1 MEDFMLNMA
10 LASFGLIIL
19 AGVVLSILNWLEEQY
34 FTWLTMGL
42 GDWIM
47 LAIFFGI
54 AALKWTVPATC
65 SKN

>member
-1 MEDFMLNMA
+1 MEEFITNMA

-19 AGVVLSILNWLEEQY
+19 AGVVLTLLNWLEEQY
-34 FTWLTMGL
+34 LTWLTMDL

-54 AALKWTVPATC
+54 AAIIASTM
-65 SKN
+65 

>member
-54 AALKWTVPATC
+54 AALIASTM
-65 SKN
+65 

>member
-1 MEDFMLNMA
+1 MEDFITNMVF
-10 LASFGLIIL
+10 ASFGLIIL

-54 AALKWTVPATC
+54 AALIASTM
-65 SKN
+65 

>member
-1 MEDFMLNMA
+1 MLNMA

-19 AGVVLSILNWLEEQY
+19 AGVVLSLLNWLEEQY
-34 FTWLTMGL
+34 LTWLTMDL

-54 AALKWTVPATC
+54 AALIASTM
-65 SKN
+65 

>member
-1 MEDFMLNMA
+1 MLNMA

-19 AGVVLSILNWLEEQY
+19 AGVVLSLLNWLEEQY

-54 AALKWTVPATC
+54 AALIASTM
-65 SKN
+65 

>member
-34 FTWLTMGL
+34 LTWLTMDL

-54 AALKWTVPATC
+54 AAIIASTM
-65 SKN
+65 

>member
-1 MEDFMLNMA
+1 MEDFMLNMV

-34 FTWLTMGL
+34 LTWLTMDL

-54 AALKWTVPATC
+54 AAIIASTM
-65 SKN
+65 

>member
-19 AGVVLSILNWLEEQY
+19 AGVVLSLLNWLEEQY
-34 FTWLTMGL
+34 LTWLTMDL

-54 AALKWTVPATC
+54 AAIIASTM
-65 SKN
+65 

>member
-1 MEDFMLNMA
+1 MEEFITNMA

-19 AGVVLSILNWLEEQY
+19 AGIVLSLLNWLEEQY
-34 FTWLTMGL
+34 LTWLTMDL

-54 AALKWTVPATC
+54 AAIIASTM
-65 SKN
+65 

>member
-19 AGVVLSILNWLEEQY
+19 AGVVLTLLNWLEEQY
-34 FTWLTMGL
+34 LTWLTMDL
-42 GDWIM
+42 GDWVM

-54 AALKWTVPATC
+54 AAIIASTM
-65 SKN
+65 

>member
-1 MEDFMLNMA
+1 MLNMA

-19 AGVVLSILNWLEEQY
+19 AGLVLTFLNWLEEQY
-34 FTWLTMGL
+34 LTWLTMDL

-54 AALKWTVPATC
+54 AALIASTM
-65 SKN
+65 

>member
-1 MEDFMLNMA
+1 MEEFITNMA

-19 AGVVLSILNWLEEQY
+19 AGIVLSLLNWLEEQY
-34 FTWLTMGL
+34 LTWLTMDL

-54 AALKWTVPATC
+54 AALIASTM
-65 SKN
+65 

>member
-1 MEDFMLNMA
+1 MLNMA

-34 FTWLTMGL
+34 LTWLTMDL

-54 AALKWTVPATC
+54 AALIASTM
-65 SKN
+65 

>member
-19 AGVVLSILNWLEEQY
+19 AGIILSLLNWLEEQY
-34 FTWLTMGL
+34 LTWLTMDL

-54 AALKWTVPATC
+54 AALVASTM
-65 SKN
+65 

>member
-1 MEDFMLNMA
+1 MLNMA

-19 AGVVLSILNWLEEQY
+19 AGIVLSLLNWLEEQY
-34 FTWLTMGL
+34 LTWLTMDL

-54 AALKWTVPATC
+54 AALIASTM
-65 SKN
+65 

>member
-1 MEDFMLNMA
+1 MEEFITNMA

-19 AGVVLSILNWLEEQY
+19 AGVVLTLLNWLEEQY

-54 AALKWTVPATC
+54 AALIASTM
-65 SKN
+65 

>member
-19 AGVVLSILNWLEEQY
+19 AGLVLTLLNWLEEQY

-42 GDWIM
+42 SDWIM

-54 AALKWTVPATC
+54 AALIASTM
-65 SKN
+65 

>member
-1 MEDFMLNMA
+1 MLNMA

-54 AALKWTVPATC
+54 AALIASTM
-65 SKN
+65 

>member
-19 AGVVLSILNWLEEQY
+19 AGIVLSLLNWLEEQY
-34 FTWLTMGL
+34 LTWLTMDL

-54 AALKWTVPATC
+54 AALIASTM
-65 SKN
+65 

>member
-19 AGVVLSILNWLEEQY
+19 AGVVLSLLNWLEEQY
-34 FTWLTMGL
+34 LTWLTMDL

-54 AALKWTVPATC
+54 AALIASTM
-65 SKN
+65 

>member
-42 GDWIM
+42 SDWIM

-54 AALKWTVPATC
+54 AALIASTM
-65 SKN
+65 

>member
-1 MEDFMLNMA
+1 MLNMA

-42 GDWIM
+42 SDWIM

-54 AALKWTVPATC
+54 AALIASTM
-65 SKN
+65 

>member
-19 AGVVLSILNWLEEQY
+19 AGVVLSLLNWLEEQY

-54 AALKWTVPATC
+54 AALIASTM
-65 SKN
+65 

>member
-54 AALKWTVPATC
+54 AALVASTM
-65 SKN
+65 

>member
-1 MEDFMLNMA
+1 MLNMA

-19 AGVVLSILNWLEEQY
+19 AGVVLSLLNWLEEQY
-34 FTWLTMGL
+34 LTWLTMDL

-54 AALKWTVPATC
+54 AAIIASTM
-65 SKN
+65 

>member
-19 AGVVLSILNWLEEQY
+19 AGIVLSLLNWLEEQY
-34 FTWLTMGL
+34 LTWLTMDL

-54 AALKWTVPATC
+54 AALIARTM
-65 SKN
+65 

>member
-54 AALKWTVPATC
+54 AAIIASTM
-65 SKN
+65 

>member
-19 AGVVLSILNWLEEQY
+19 AGIVLSLLNWLEEQY
-34 FTWLTMGL
+34 LTWLTMDL

-54 AALKWTVPATC
+54 AALVASTM
-65 SKN
+65 